1 LKPYYNKTRLQ
12 KNFDIKS
19 SINYIQY
26 FGTKNFQ
33 SIICFR
39 SEEEIQELRDRLE
52 ASENHILDL
61 VGFLDF
67 YIKITQQIYNN
78 KTTRE
83 LHLRNSSLVVID
95 DECTM
100 AYFWIHWH
108 FTYLQ
113 LLRSVA

>member
-1 LKPYYNKTRLQ
+1 MKPYYNKTRLQ

-95 DECTM
+95 DEC
-100 AYFWIHWH
+100 FWIHWH